1 MLELLIIGAS
11 AAGSSAAIYA
21 AREKLN
27 FKIIAKETGGEI
39 ATSGEVNNFPGW
51 GKTNGQ
57 TISKKFQ
64 DHLEIY
70 NINPDLN
77 LTAQKI
83 KIQPDNSFKIT
94 AKKQTIKK
102 EYKAKSVIVA
112 TGMKPRRL
120 KVPGEKK
127 FRGKGISYC
136 TVCDGPLFK
145 GKSVAVIGGGES
157 ALESA
162 IMLKDIAKKVYLLNI
177 NDNFKGDNILIEK
190 INKKNNI
197 IPINKADT
205 KKFVGDK
212 FINGI
217 IYKDKDKKKQK
228 LEIKGVFIHI
238 GLIPN
243 SKFTPNKLDKN
254 NYGEIVI
261 NKKCQTNISGLFAAG
276 DVTDLPYKQIAIA
289 SGQGATAALSA
300 IDYLNKK

>member
-1 MLELLIIGAS
+1 
-11 AAGSSAAIYA
+11 
-21 AREKLN
+21 
-27 FKIIAKETGGEI
+27 
-39 ATSGEVNNFPGW
+39 
-51 GKTNGQ
+51 
-57 TISKKFQ
+57 
-64 DHLEIY
+64 
-70 NINPDLN
+70 
-77 LTAQKI
+77 
-83 KIQPDNSFKIT
+83 
-94 AKKQTIKK
+94 
-102 EYKAKSVIVA
+102 
-112 TGMKPRRL
+112 
-120 KVPGEKK
+120 
-127 FRGKGISYC
+127 
-136 TVCDGPLFK
+136 
-145 GKSVAVIGGGES
+145 
-157 ALESA
+157 
-162 IMLKDIAKKVYLLNI
+162 
-177 NDNFKGDNILIEK
+177 NFKGDNILIEK

-254 NYGEIVI
+254 NYGEIII

>member
-254 NYGEIVI
+254 NYGEIII

>member
-162 IMLKDIAKKVYLLNI
+162 IMLKDIAKKV
-177 NDNFKGDNILIEK
+177 
-190 INKKNNI
+190 
-197 IPINKADT
+197 
-205 KKFVGDK
+205 
-212 FINGI
+212 
-217 IYKDKDKKKQK
+217 
-228 LEIKGVFIHI
+228 
-238 GLIPN
+238 
-243 SKFTPNKLDKN
+243 
-254 NYGEIVI
+254 
-261 NKKCQTNISGLFAAG
+261 
-276 DVTDLPYKQIAIA
+276 
-289 SGQGATAALSA
+289 
-300 IDYLNKK
+300 

>member
-1 MLELLIIGAS
+1 MLDLLIIGAS

-39 ATSGEVNNFPGW
+39 ATSGEVTNFPGW
-51 GKTNGQ
+51 GKTNGE

-64 DHLEIY
+64 DHLKMY
-70 NINPDLN
+70 NIKPDLN
-77 LTAQKI
+77 LTAKQI
-83 KIQPDNSFKIT
+83 KILPDNSFKIKAKSQT
-94 AKKQTIKK
+94 AKK
-102 EYKAKSVIVA
+102 EYKAKSVIIA
-112 TGMKPRRL
+112 TGMEPRRL

-145 GKSVAVIGGGES
+145 DKTVATIGGGES

-177 NDNFKGDNILIEK
+177 NDKFKGDNILIEK
-190 INKKNNI
+190 VNKKNNI
-197 IPINKADT
+197 IPIYKAET
-205 KKFVGDK
+205 KKFVGEE
-212 FINGI
+212 FINGL
-217 IYKDKDKKKQK
+217 IYKNKNNKKQK
-228 LEIKGVFIHI
+228 LDIQGVFVHI

-243 SKFTPNKLDKN
+243 SQFAPKKLDKN
-254 NYGEIVI
+254 DYGEIII

-276 DVTDLPYKQIAIA
+276 DVTNLPYKQIAIA